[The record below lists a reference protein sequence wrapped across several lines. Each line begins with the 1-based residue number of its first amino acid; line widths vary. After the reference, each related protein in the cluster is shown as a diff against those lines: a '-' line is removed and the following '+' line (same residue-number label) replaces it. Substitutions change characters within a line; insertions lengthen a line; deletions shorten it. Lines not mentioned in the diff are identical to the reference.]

1 MQKKPGKCHLLTGN
15 ITRRRDLTAKEVK
28 YMFDFDISQTRAG
41 RDLLKEG
48 EIIGE
53 KRGEKIGEK
62 RLAKKMIAEQ
72 LSTRFNLEKRR
83 IMPRLEPLRTNDM
96 LELARLLLTMNQYE
110 EAYQWIDNRKKMIK
124 NAIL

>member
-1 MQKKPGKCHLLTGN
+1 
-15 ITRRRDLTAKEVK
+15 
-28 YMFDFDISQTRAG
+28 MFDFDISQTRMG

-48 EIIGE
+48 E
-53 KRGEKIGEK
+53 KRGEK

-96 LELARLLLTMNQYE
+96 LELAKLLLTMNQYE

>member
-15 ITRRRDLTAKEVK
+15 ITRRRDLTKKKVK
-28 YMFDFDISQTRAG
+28 YMFDFDISQTRVG

-48 EIIGE
+48 EKIGE
-53 KRGEKIGEK
+53 KRGEK

-96 LELARLLLTMNQYE
+96 LELAKLLLTMNQYE